1 MKFSRSLAAT
11 LLLLLVTL
19 PANSHTTVTETVP
32 RSGSVLERSPAVV
45 KLGFAHAA
53 RLTSVLLVGP
63 DDSQRKLEFTPAGSS
78 DSFQFPDPG
87 MATGRNEI
95 RWKALSDDGHVISG
109 SMIYTINP
117 N

>member
-1 MKFSRSLAAT
+1 MKYSRNLAVT
-11 LLLLLVTL
+11 LLLLLFTS
-19 PANSHTTVTETVP
+19 PSFSHTTVTETVP
-32 RSGSVLERSPAVV
+32 RSGSVMERSPAVI
-45 KLGFAHAA
+45 KLAFAHAA

-87 MATGRNEI
+87 MITGRNEI

-109 SMIYTINP
+109 SMIYTIKP
-117 N
+117 E

>member
-78 DSFQFPDPG
+78 D
-87 MATGRNEI
+87 NEI

>member
-1 MKFSRSLAAT
+1 MKFYRSLAT
-11 LLLLLVTL
+11 TMLLLITT
-19 PANSHTTVTETVP
+19 PAFPHTTVTETVP
-32 RSGSVLERSPAVV
+32 RSGSVLEQSPAMVQ
-45 KLGFAHAA
+45 LEFAHAA

-63 DDSQRKLEFTPAGSS
+63 DHSEHNLEFTPAGSS
-78 DSFQFPDPG
+78 VSFQFPEPG
-87 MATGRNEI
+87 MGPGRNEI